1 MSSATSRGKR
11 RLLVTGFGKFN
22 GVEDNPTTVLVN
34 RLQGENTRVNRQFHI
49 FEVSTKAVDAEL
61 VAEEGLF
68 CIHLGVN
75 SRALRVNLELNAY
88 NNMDFRVPDE
98 QGYSPTQ
105 CKICQD
111 CELEDTLTTCI
122 PLETL
127 VCKLKDEG
135 FSDDVEISN
144 DPGRFLCNYVY
155 YKSLLVNRFAL
166 FVHVPPFS
174 VMAEDKQY
182 NFINILLNHIE
193 DLE

>member
-1 MSSATSRGKR
+1 M
-11 RLLVTGFGKFN
+11 TGFGKFN
-22 GVEDNPTTVLVN
+22 GVENNPTTVLVN
-34 RLQGENTRVNRQFHI
+34 RLQGESNVNRQFHI

-61 VAEEGLF
+61 LQEEGLF

-75 SRALRVNLELNAY
+75 SKASRVNLELNAY

-98 QGYSPTQ
+98 QGYNPVQ
-105 CKICQD
+105 CKICEG
-111 CELEDTLTTCI
+111 CELDDALATCI

-135 FSDDVEISN
+135 FSDEDVVISN

-174 VMAEDKQY
+174 VMTEDKQY
-182 NFINILLNHIE
+182 NFINKLLNHIE

>member
-1 MSSATSRGKR
+1 MSSKR

-22 GVEDNPTTVLVN
+22 GVEDNPTTVLVK
-34 RLQGENTRVNRQFHI
+34 RLECENTKANRQFHI

-61 VAEEGLF
+61 MHEEGLH

-75 SRALRVNLELNAY
+75 SKVSRVNLELHAY

-98 QGYSPTQ
+98 QGYCPTQ
-105 CKICQD
+105 CKISQD
-111 CELEDTLTTCI
+111 CGLDDALASCI
-122 PLETL
+122 PLDSL
-127 VCKLKDEG
+127 ICKLKGEG
-135 FSDDVEISN
+135 FSDEDVEISK

-166 FVHVPPFS
+166 FIHVPPFS
-174 VMAEDKQY
+174 VMAEEKQY
-182 NFINILLNHIE
+182 DFINKLLNHVE